1 MLSQGLQHL
10 KPGTALEAASLLGFE
25 DVYCWTGDV
34 SYLPQLR
41 YSRSGRGK
49 LRYTLVSY
57 DALGSRSINVPQT
70 ECRGIN
76 LQQLSQ
82 LVDFIRDHAHL
93 WVETFLD
100 ISGVGPSWS

>member
-1 MLSQGLQHL
+1 M
-10 KPGTALEAASLLGFE
+10 
-25 DVYCWTGDV
+25 

-41 YSRSGRGK
+41 NSRLGRGK
-49 LRYTLVSY
+49 LRYTLVSF
-57 DALGSRSINVPQT
+57 DALGSRAINVPQT

-76 LQQLSQ
+76 LSQLSQ